1 MAVKLMTINSERTVP
16 PQQPVRE
23 QVAVQELPVRVGM
36 PEEPPTQAPAESK
49 YWAFREA
56 IYWMKLLA

>member
-23 QVAVQELPVRVGM
+23 QVAVQELPVRAGM
-36 PEEPPTQAPAESK
+36 PEEPPTQDPAESK
-49 YWAFREA
+49 
-56 IYWMKLLA
+56 